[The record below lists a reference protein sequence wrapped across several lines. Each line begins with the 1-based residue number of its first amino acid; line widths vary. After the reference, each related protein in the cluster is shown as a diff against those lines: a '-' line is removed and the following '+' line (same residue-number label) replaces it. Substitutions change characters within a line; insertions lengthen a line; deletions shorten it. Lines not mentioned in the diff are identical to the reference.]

1 MQSIKWRK
9 RSTFQ
14 EATNSQIEEVEEKLK
29 IKFPTD
35 YREFIKDHNGC
46 SPIDKK
52 VVSFQNSRESINN
65 LLSIGD
71 PTRPIDL
78 LSTLDNVK
86 DRLVD
91 KIIPFATDAGGNLF
105 CFDYRMSSQ
114 EPVIVFWDHE
124 IANEDK
130 ESSISYVCDS
140 FTDLMDKLEEQH

>member
-14 EATNSQIEEVEEKLK
+14 EATNSQIKEVEEKLK

-35 YREFIKDHNGC
+35 YKEFIKDHNGC

-52 VVSFQNSRESINN
+52 VVLFQDSRESINN

-78 LSTLDNVK
+78 LSTIDNVK

-105 CFDYRMSSQ
+105 CFDYRMSAQ

-124 IANEDK
+124 IAYEDK

-140 FTDLMDKLEEQH
+140 FTELINKLYEG

>member
-1 MQSIKWRK
+1 MKSIKWRK
-9 RSTFQ
+9 RSPFQ
-14 EATNSQIEEVEEKLK
+14 EATHSQIEYVEEKLK
-29 IKFPTD
+29 IKFPTN

-52 VVSFQNSRESINN
+52 VVSFQDSRESINN

-78 LSTLDNVK
+78 LITFDNVK

-105 CFDYRMSSQ
+105 CFGYRISSQ
-114 EPVIVFWDHE
+114 EPIFVF
-124 IANEDK
+124 
-130 ESSISYVCDS
+130 
-140 FTDLMDKLEEQH
+140 

>member
-14 EATNSQIEEVEEKLK
+14 EATNRQIKEVEEKLK

-35 YREFIKDHNGC
+35 YKEFIKDHNGC

-52 VVSFQNSRESINN
+52 VVLFQDSRESINN

-78 LSTLDNVK
+78 LSTIDNVK

-124 IANEDK
+124 IAYEDK

-140 FTDLMDKLEEQH
+140 FTELINKLYEE

>member
-14 EATNSQIEEVEEKLK
+14 EATNSQIKELEEKLK

-35 YREFIKDHNGC
+35 YKEFIKDHNGC

-52 VVSFQNSRESINN
+52 VVLLQDSRESINN

-78 LSTLDNVK
+78 LSTIDNVK

-124 IANEDK
+124 IAYEDK

-140 FTDLMDKLEEQH
+140 FTELINKLYEG

>member
-9 RSTFQ
+9 RRTFQ

-35 YREFIKDHNGC
+35 YKEFIKDHNGC

-52 VVSFQNSRESINN
+52 VVLFQDSRESINN
-65 LLSIGD
+65 LLSMGD

-78 LSTLDNVK
+78 LSTIDNVK

-105 CFDYRMSSQ
+105 CFDYRMSAQ

-124 IANEDK
+124 IAYEDK

-140 FTDLMDKLEEQH
+140 FTELINKLYEG

>member
-35 YREFIKDHNGC
+35 YRDFIKDHNGC

-52 VVSFQNSRESINN
+52 VVLFQNSRESINN

-78 LSTLDNVK
+78 LSTIDNVK

-114 EPVIVFWDHE
+114 EPAIVFWDHE
-124 IANEDK
+124 IAYEDK
-130 ESSISYVCDS
+130 KSSISYVCDS

>member
-9 RSTFQ
+9 RRTFQ

-35 YREFIKDHNGC
+35 YKEFIKDHNGC

-52 VVSFQNSRESINN
+52 VVLFQDSRESINN

-78 LSTLDNVK
+78 LSTIDNVK

-124 IANEDK
+124 IAYEDK
-130 ESSISYVCDS
+130 EISISYVCDS
-140 FTDLMDKLEEQH
+140 FTELINKLYEG

>member
-1 MQSIKWRK
+1 MKWRK

-14 EATNSQIEEVEEKLK
+14 EATNSHIEDVEEKLK

-52 VVSFQNSRESINN
+52 VVLFQNSRESTNN

-71 PTRPIDL
+71 PSRPIDL
-78 LSTLDNVK
+78 LSTIDNVK

-114 EPVIVFWDHE
+114 PVIVF
-124 IANEDK
+124 
-130 ESSISYVCDS
+130 
-140 FTDLMDKLEEQH
+140 

>member
-14 EATNSQIEEVEEKLK
+14 EATNSQIKEVEEKLK

-35 YREFIKDHNGC
+35 YKEFIKDHNGC

-52 VVSFQNSRESINN
+52 VVLFQDSRESINN

-71 PTRPIDL
+71 PNRPIDL
-78 LSTLDNVK
+78 LSTIDNVK

-105 CFDYRMSSQ
+105 CFDYRMSAQ

-124 IANEDK
+124 IAYEDK

-140 FTDLMDKLEEQH
+140 FTELINKLYEG

>member
-14 EATNSQIEEVEEKLK
+14 EATNSQIKEVEEKLK

-35 YREFIKDHNGC
+35 YKEFIKDHNGC

-52 VVSFQNSRESINN
+52 VVLFQDSRESINN

-71 PTRPIDL
+71 PTRPIDF
-78 LSTLDNVK
+78 LSTIDNVK
-86 DRLVD
+86 VRLVD

-105 CFDYRMSSQ
+105 CFNYRMSSQ
-114 EPVIVFWDHE
+114 EPVIVFGDHE
-124 IANEDK
+124 IAYEDK

-140 FTDLMDKLEEQH
+140 FTELINKLYKG